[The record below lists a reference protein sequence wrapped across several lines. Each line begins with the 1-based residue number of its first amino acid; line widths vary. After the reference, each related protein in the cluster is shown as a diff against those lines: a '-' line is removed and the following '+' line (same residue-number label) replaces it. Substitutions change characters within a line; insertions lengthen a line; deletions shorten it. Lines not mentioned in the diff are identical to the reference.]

1 MHAALLACTRD
12 LEATRQMAS
21 MLRDQFEALL
31 LEECPEL
38 SINGAAAER
47 LPQTSNVAFPGVDGQ
62 ALMMALDLAGVGCS
76 TGSACA
82 SGSSEA
88 SPALLAMGLEKG
100 LAESCLRFS
109 LGRDTT
115 AAEVQQAAR
124 RILEIY
130 KDLRSKNSRRKTAVL
145 GRNQGNNSL

>member
-1 MHAALLACTRD
+1 MHVALRACVRE
-12 LEATRQMAS
+12 LEATRQAVS
-21 MLRDQFEALL
+21 ILRDQFEGLL
-31 LEECPEL
+31 LAACPEL
-38 SINGAAAER
+38 TINGAAADR

-62 ALMMALDLAGVGCS
+62 ALMMALDLAGLACS

-88 SPALLAMGLEKG
+88 SPTLLAMGLEKE

-130 KDLRSKNSRRKTAVL
+130 KDLRSKNSRRKTAVS